1 MRSASARFTSR
12 DPGKGRQPVLTTVIR
27 RLVSSPLALTELS
40 SAHSRSSASG
50 SSSQSPTSP
59 DRDDANVD
67 SEAAILVRGLTWA
80 DTVDLT
86 THQTLWGSG
95 LTCPSFGLVGVGG

>member
-1 MRSASARFTSR
+1 M
-12 DPGKGRQPVLTTVIR
+12 IR
-27 RLVSSPLALTELS
+27 RLASSPLASTELS

-50 SSSQSPTSP
+50 SSSPSPNSP
-59 DRDDANVD
+59 DLDDADVG

-86 THQTLWGSG
+86 THQTL
-95 LTCPSFGLVGVGG
+95 